1 MNQTPKRSRPV
12 LGFAAIIGCA
22 LFAPRGAWPQATS
35 LDSMLEGRWQRTPMS
50 PRIEALIRSVRNGD
64 QDAVTRFWSAVSTQG
79 APLIEPDR
87 PDTVTALVTF
97 VWRSANTARVG
108 AVVDF
113 GQSALR
119 MLLQRAPG
127 TDVWFRTY
135 RVPGDARFLYTLSV
149 DDPNFPFE
157 FGDSTAWPAASRTDP
172 LNPKSWGSPPQLSL
186 VELPRA
192 LPMPWRTPDSSRPRG
207 AVGRFGM
214 PVKSAILGNER
225 NAFVYKPP
233 RYADSLGPYPLLV
246 FGASYISQIRLP
258 AILDYLI
265 AAGRIPPVVAVFFDW
280 PAGRQDIESS
290 CTPEFG
296 DFLASEFLPWVRSR
310 VRVTTDPAR
319 VIIGGASAGGFSAAC
334 VALRHPEAF
343 GNVLSESG
351 AFWRGLGN
359 TAAYWGNHNRDDA
372 ERVWFSREVASSP
385 RVPVRFYLTVGVLE
399 QSGAFGEGGLSMVHV
414 NRLVRDVLIAKG
426 YDVTYREISGG
437 HDPYNWETALPAAL
451 ETLLGSTRAAPR

>member
-1 MNQTPKRSRPV
+1 MNQRPKVARP
-12 LGFAAIIGCA
+12 LLAFGALIGCA
-22 LFAPRGAWPQATS
+22 LVAPSGAWPQVAS
-35 LDSMLEGRWQRTPMS
+35 LDSMLEGRWQRTPVS
-50 PRIEALIRSVRNGD
+50 PRIEELIRSVRNGD
-64 QDAVTRFWSAVSTQG
+64 HQAVPRFWSAVSAHG
-79 APLIEPDR
+79 APLIESDR
-87 PDTVTALVTF
+87 ADTTTALVTF
-97 VWRSANTARVG
+97 VWRSPSTVRVG
-108 AVVDF
+108 AIVDF

-119 MLLQRAPG
+119 MLLQRAPS

-135 RVPGDARFLYTLSV
+135 RVPVDARFLYAFAV

-157 FGDSTAWPAASRTDP
+157 FGDSTAWPAATRIDP

-186 VELPRA
+186 VELPSA
-192 LPMPWRTPDSSRPRG
+192 PAIPWRTPDSSRARG
-207 AVGRFGM
+207 VVGRFGA

-225 NAFVYKPP
+225 NAFVYRPP
-233 RYADSLGPYPLLV
+233 GYADSLGPYPLLV
-246 FGASYISQIRLP
+246 FGASFISQIRLP

-280 PAGRQDIESS
+280 PPGRQDIESG

-310 VRVTTDPAR
+310 VRVATDPAR
-319 VIIGGASAGGFSAAC
+319 VIIGGASAGGLSAAC

-359 TAAYWGNHNRDDA
+359 SAAYWGDHNRDDTD
-372 ERVWFSREVASSP
+372 RVWFSREAASAP
-385 RVPVRFYLTVGVLE
+385 RVPVRFYLTVGTLE
-399 QSGAFGEGGLSMVHV
+399 RSGAFGEGAISMVHV

-437 HDPYNWETALPAAL
+437 HDPYNWEIALPAAL
-451 ETLLGSTRAAPR
+451 ETLLNLTRRPAP